1 VVKLIVIDK
10 QFDKVFI
17 LYNPQKE
24 TVYIGENLLL
34 YEPKLA
40 IKPNAVVAQVIEEKP
55 YVPPGMK
62 DSLLLES
69 VTAPSEEVM
78 TADDLGAARSE
89 LRNQKMLVAKIRL
102 SANVEDASVDSIAP
116 WNGWS
121 PTPGCRVSKIADD
134 AILRFLDLRG
144 KTAHIALLGKTK
156 GKSDFELNLFYL
168 HGVSVLLGGRG
179 TGKSHLAKSLALNLI
194 DSGKKVVVFD
204 INDEWSAMR
213 HNTDGSQSKYDSK
226 ILKVDP
232 GVNASFDLGYLG
244 RRVFFDLMRTMRVD
258 EASATMQTV
267 MNYWNQLAENQELSL
282 ERLEGLVENQQQEK
296 VKEALKVRLTQLK
309 STGIVA
315 AGRKGTTF
323 EELLKDKSLT
333 KGGLLVVNLKDKTKI
348 TQFVIVQLFIS
359 KLADILSDPRSE
371 SLVLVL
377 EEAQTYM
384 AHSDIEEVV
393 TRLRHLGLHQIYVTN
408 TPQSLPEFILG
419 HITNWFLFNL
429 ANEQDIEYI
438 QNSLPLDLESANTF
452 LKMLPPKNTLVLVNE
467 TYDGKNKNYP
477 IIVEVEPLKYQTAG
491 ATRELFDSP

>member
-1 VVKLIVIDK
+1 MIVIDK

-24 TVYIGENLLL
+24 MVYIGENLVLH
-34 YEPKLA
+34 EPKLA
-40 IKPNAVVAQVIEEKP
+40 IKPNAVIAQVIEEKP

-69 VTAPSEEVM
+69 ITAPSEEV
-78 TADDLGAARSE
+78 AGQDDLGAARSE
-89 LRNQKMLVAKIRL
+89 LRNQKMLIAKIRL
-102 SANVEDASVDSIAP
+102 SANIGDGASLSSIGV

-121 PTPGCRVSKIADD
+121 PTPGCRVSKIADED
-134 AILRFLDLRG
+134 ILKFLDLRG
-144 KTAHIALLGKTK
+144 KNSHAVLLGKTK
-156 GKSDFELNLFYL
+156 SSSEFLLNLFYL

-179 TGKSHLAKSLALNLI
+179 TGKSHLAKSLALGLI
-194 DSGKKVVVFD
+194 DAGKKVVVFD

-213 HNTDGSQSKYDSK
+213 HKSDGSPSKYESK

-244 RRVFFDLMRTMRVD
+244 RRVFFDLLKTMRVD
-258 EASATMQTV
+258 EASATMQTI
-267 MNYWNQLAENQELSL
+267 MNYWNQLAEQHELSL
-282 ERLEGLVENQQQEK
+282 ERLEALLENQQQEK

-315 AGRKGTTF
+315 AGKRGTTF
-323 EELLKDKSLT
+323 EELLRDKSISG
-333 KGGLLVVNLKDKTKI
+333 GGLLVVNLKDKTKI

-384 AHSDIEEVV
+384 GHSEIEEVV
-393 TRLRHLGLHQIYVTN
+393 TRLRHLGLHQVYITN
-408 TPQSLPEFILG
+408 SPQSLPAFILG
-419 HITNWFLFNL
+419 HISNWFLFNL

-452 LKMLPPKNTLVLVNE
+452 LKMLPPKNTLVLINE
-467 TYDGKNKNYP
+467 TYEGKNKNYP
-477 IIVEVEPLKYQTAG
+477 IIVEVEPLEYQTAG